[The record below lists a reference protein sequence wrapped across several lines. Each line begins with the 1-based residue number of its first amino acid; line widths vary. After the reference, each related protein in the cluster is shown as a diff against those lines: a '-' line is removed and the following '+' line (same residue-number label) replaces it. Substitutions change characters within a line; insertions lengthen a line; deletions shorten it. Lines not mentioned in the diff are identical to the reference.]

1 MGAFHMS
8 DIISRCFLEAALR
21 TNYKRWQHVREIT
34 TNDDHFY
41 CMNTAQNIK
50 PCVCVCVIG
59 PSAQQSDTSLPTQVM
74 AHFPRMND
82 DHHLMRILHFI
93 ALDLPVTE
101 QPPARLHTDESAD
114 PLLN

>member
-1 MGAFHMS
+1 MLPAGSFTHKLQKMTTCERNHNQRWS
-8 DIISRCFLEAALR
+8 FLLHEHGTEHKA
-21 TNYKRWQHVREIT
+21 V
-34 TNDDHFY
+34 
-41 CMNTAQNIK
+41 
-50 PCVCVCVIG
+50 CVCVCVIG